1 MRNPMYILRYPS
13 GALIMKTLRAHRILF
28 FCMTI
33 AVMTPFALSYAGVP
47 LGSYLRRAFSEVA
60 AWKRSIPKGDV
71 AVPGIVVDYSPASS
85 GQYIGS
91 PGITILPNGE
101 YLTKDDIFGPKQ
113 PKPRLTRVFVS
124 NDQGKTWN
132 LRSTVRGIA
141 WASIFVHRGAVYMMG
156 TNKGYGTVVIVK
168 STDDGRTWSVP
179 SDRKSGLL
187 RDKGKF
193 HCAPVPVIE
202 HRGRLWRAMEDAT
215 SPGGWGYRF
224 RPFMMSVPADANLL
238 DAEAWTSSST
248 VISSREWLGGRFSG
262 WLEGNAIVDPH
273 GGIANILRVSR
284 NPRGETAAIVN
295 ISNDGKN
302 ASFDPEEGFVAFP
315 GGAVKFTVRHD
326 PQSNRYWALS
336 NPMLPQHQWL
346 VPSRVRNT
354 LALVSSSDLIHWT
367 TERIV
372 LYHPDAACHGFQYVD
387 WAFDGDDIIAV
398 SRTAFDDAEGGAC
411 NQHNAN
417 YLTFHR
423 LDDFRKKDKK

>member
-1 MRNPMYILRYPS
+1 
-13 GALIMKTLRAHRILF
+13 MKLF
-28 FCMTI
+28 TARRVLCLGL
-33 AVMTPFALSYAGVP
+33 AVSVVTPFALSYAGIP
-47 LGSYLRRAFSEVA
+47 LGSYLRRAFSEMA

-71 AVPGIVVDYSPASS
+71 AVPGVVIDHSPAFS

-101 YLTKDDIFGPKQ
+101 YLAKDDLFGPKQ

-132 LRSTVRGIA
+132 LRSTVRGVA
-141 WASIFVHRGAVYMMG
+141 WASIFEHRGAVYMLG
-156 TNKGYGTVVIVK
+156 TNKGYGKVVIVR
-168 STDDGRTWSVP
+168 STDDGRTWSDP
-179 SDRKSGLL
+179 NDRKSGLL

-202 HRGRLWRAMEDAT
+202 YRGRLWRAMEDAT
-215 SPGGWGYRF
+215 GPGGWGYRF
-224 RPFMMSVPADANLL
+224 RPFMMSVSADADLL
-238 DAEAWTSSST
+238 DADAWTSSST
-248 VISSREWLGGRFSG
+248 VIPAREWLGGRFSG
-262 WLEGNAIVDPH
+262 FLEGNAVVDPR
-273 GGIANILRVSR
+273 GGVVDILRVSR

-295 ISNDGKN
+295 ISADGKT
-302 ASFDPEEGFVAFP
+302 ASFRPSEGFVSFP
-315 GGAVKFTVRHD
+315 GGAVKFTLRHD

-336 NPMLPQHQWL
+336 NPMLPRHQWL

-354 LALVSSSDLIHWT
+354 LALVSSSDLVHWT

-387 WAFDGDDIIAV
+387 WVFDGDDIVAV
-398 SRTAFDDAEGGAC
+398 SRTAFDDAEGGAY

-423 LDDFRKKDKK
+423 IQDFRNPAINDPPPPKG